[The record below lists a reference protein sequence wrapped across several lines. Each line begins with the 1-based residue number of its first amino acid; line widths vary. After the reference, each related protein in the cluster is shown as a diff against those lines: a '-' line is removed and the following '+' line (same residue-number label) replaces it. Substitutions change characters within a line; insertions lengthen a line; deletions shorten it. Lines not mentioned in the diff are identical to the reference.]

1 MNDEKNMVHSTLE
14 TGSLNRF
21 YLPAANQALL
31 LLEKSPE
38 HLYL

>member
-1 MNDEKNMVHSTLE
+1 MNDETNMVHSTHE
-14 TGSLNRF
+14 IRSLNRL

-31 LLEKSPE
+31 LLQKSPE